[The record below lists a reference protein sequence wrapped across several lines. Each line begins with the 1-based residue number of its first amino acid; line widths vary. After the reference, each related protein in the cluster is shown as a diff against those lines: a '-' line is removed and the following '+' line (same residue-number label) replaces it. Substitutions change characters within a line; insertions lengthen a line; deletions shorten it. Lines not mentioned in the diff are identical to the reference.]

1 MNRQIKNAR
10 KLVVLSIMRQ
20 LETDA
25 EMIEY
30 LDTQILE
37 TEKKIVGVK

>member
-1 MNRQIKNAR
+1 MNREIKNAR

>member
-10 KLVVLSIMRQ
+10 KLVHLTTLRQ
-20 LETDA
+20 LETNA
-25 EMIEY
+25 EMIAY

-37 TEKKIVGVK
+37 TQKKIAGVK